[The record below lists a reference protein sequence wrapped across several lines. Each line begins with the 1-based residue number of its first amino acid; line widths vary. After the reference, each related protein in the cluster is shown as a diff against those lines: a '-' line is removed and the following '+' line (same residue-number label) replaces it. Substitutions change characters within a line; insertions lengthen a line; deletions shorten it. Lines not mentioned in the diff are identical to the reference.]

1 MENDEQHQRKT
12 MKKQER
18 TRKTLKERQRKTISV
33 HPKKYTLDPKAPRV
47 QTPDLEFPIGSR
59 EIFYFYMLRL
69 KAVLLILTYKDK
81 KKESREN

>member
-1 MENDEQHQRKT
+1 MQAPRPERKFA
-12 MKKQER
+12 
-18 TRKTLKERQRKTISV
+18 RQRS
-33 HPKKYTLDPKAPRV
+33 
-47 QTPDLEFPIGSR
+47 